1 MHWPYIIAAIAVL
14 LLAGF
19 LKVRHDKQVNR
30 RLLIEMQ
37 EGMAKAYR
45 DRMIACGEIPAD
57 DTNQDKSMR
66 EIIDAK
72 WRKEGKNT

>member
-45 DRMIACGEIPAD
+45 DRMIACGELPAD
-57 DTNQDKSMR
+57 DEAQNNSLH

-72 WRKEGKNT
+72 WRKEGKHT

>member
-1 MHWPYIIAAIAVL
+1 MCWPYILAAIAVL

-30 RLLIEMQ
+30 RLLIELQ

-45 DRMIACGEIPAD
+45 EGMIERGELPAED
-57 DTNQDKSMR
+57 KNQNKSMR

-72 WRKEGKNT
+72 WRKEGKHT

>member
-1 MHWPYIIAAIAVL
+1 MLWPYILAAIAVL

-19 LKVRHDKQVNR
+19 LKIRHDKQVNR
-30 RLLIEMQ
+30 RLLIELQ

-45 DRMIACGEIPAD
+45 EGMIERGEIPAD
-57 DTNQDKSMR
+57 DEIQNQSVH

-72 WRKEGKNT
+72 WRKEG